1 MEAGVAR
8 VGRQELGSCPAAVI
22 VGADGDTL
30 FTINRDVFPTLPR
43 GEQYFILAHELGHRL
58 LGSGRLVEVGVVGI
72 LVFRV
77 LAVADDLPSP
87 PFSRAISRFPFLQ
100 RRSSRNSCIR
110 AGSFISMR

>member
-30 FTINRDVFPTLPR
+30 FAINRDVFPTLPR

-58 LGSGRLVEVGVVGI
+58 LGTADEQVADAFALGLTAGRRRRSLKSAVS
-72 LVFRV
+72 
-77 LAVADDLPSP
+77 AVAKM
-87 PFSRAISRFPFLQ
+87 RAVPAARVEALYSLALRLDRQ
-100 RRSSRNSCIR
+100 HNSK
-110 AGSFISMR
+110 